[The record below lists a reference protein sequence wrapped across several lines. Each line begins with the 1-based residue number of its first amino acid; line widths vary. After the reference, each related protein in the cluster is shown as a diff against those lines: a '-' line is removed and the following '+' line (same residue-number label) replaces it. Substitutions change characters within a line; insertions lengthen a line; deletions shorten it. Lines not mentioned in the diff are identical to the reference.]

1 MDLEV
6 EGKVG
11 QIRELIAA
19 GSATEQD
26 TIEVDGRTA
35 WATAAACRS
44 TDRRTRLLFRTR
56 SGPQDGQE
64 P

>member
-1 MDLEV
+1 
-6 EGKVG
+6 VG

-56 SGPQDGQE
+56 SGAQDGQE